1 MGDGATL
8 RLVANL
14 SDKDAAY
21 SDDGVGTLIWGG
33 ATGDRLAP
41 WSVVW
46 RLGG

>member
-1 MGDGATL
+1 L

-21 SDDGVGTLIWGG
+21 SGGVGTLIWGG

-46 RLGG
+46 RLGA

>member
-1 MGDGATL
+1 L

-14 SDKDAAY
+14 SDKDTAY
-21 SDDGVGTLIWGG
+21 SDSGVGTSIWG